1 MYPAL
6 PPPRLQVLIAT
17 HRAPGIERVAA
28 MALPELEGVQYIV
41 SWQDCDGIPEPEYFS
56 RRRDIS
62 VRRFYHPGVSANRN
76 NLLELAT
83 APFVL
88 IADDDLVYTPDSLL
102 GALAIMEN
110 NPDTDY
116 FSFRY
121 SGADNKPYPEA
132 ETSLATLP
140 KGFYQT
146 AFEVGLN
153 RSRLGRELRFNE
165 YFGPGAPFFTAA
177 EDEIFLYTARR
188 NGLVCRYFPFTV
200 CSAYRPNHR
209 LAHHCAR
216 RLLPVAR
223 SSNSLE
229 QPPHMAPADR
239 TQRLALMAP
248 PPGDALPHMAADAPG
263 RHARTACRLY
273 ITPLFHSEK
282 WSTNS
287 PL

>member
-1 MYPAL
+1 
-6 PPPRLQVLIAT
+6 
-17 HRAPGIERVAA
+17 
-28 MALPELEGVQYIV
+28 
-41 SWQDCDGIPEPEYFS
+41 
-56 RRRDIS
+56 
-62 VRRFYHPGVSANRN
+62 
-76 NLLELAT
+76 
-83 APFVL
+83 VL

-121 SGADNKPYPEA
+121 SGADNKTYPEA

-200 CSAYRPNHR
+200 CTHPGLTTGSRTIVPDGFYRSHGAVIALNNRRTWRLRIALNAWRSWRHR
-209 LAHHCAR
+209 RA
-216 RLLPVAR
+216 
-223 SSNSLE
+223 
-229 QPPHMAPADR
+229 M
-239 TQRLALMAP
+239 
-248 PPGDALPHMAADAPG
+248 
-263 RHARTACRLY
+263 
-273 ITPLFHSEK
+273 LFHI
-282 WSTNS
+282 WRQMRQGAVRA
-287 PL
+287 LHADYI